1 MSISVLGLI
10 LYLSLFFFFFFLER
24 KTRFICVTC
33 GTQPCMVEQQLLTVL
48 FHASDIVEQVYIL
61 YNELIIEQIN
71 NILEFVFKKIS
82 AKKSITAFVFK
93 LVKRRNDRM

>member
-1 MSISVLGLI
+1 
-10 LYLSLFFFFFFLER
+10 
-24 KTRFICVTC
+24 
-33 GTQPCMVEQQLLTVL
+33 MVEQQLLTVL

-71 NILEFVFKKIS
+71 NVLEFVLIFFS